1 MDREEIYNTV
11 KDTVKHSSYFK
22 AQVITENTER
32 ANEINNIET
41 SMDQLNKLD
50 KLDIEK
56 SSEAN
61 KDFENMNY
69 PDILEEYKKAYQLQ
83 EELYLYQINN
93 NIYDDDNLTK
103 KYYNNTNKLNELETN
118 YLQTSDKYKTQ
129 LETKNIIFNDVHRN
143 NKTLETND
151 KYNQLSEKFYTNKDD
166 KDKANEIQN
175 EMIDTMA
182 EKKLYSKNDETIQ
195 LKSKTIHD
203 INEREKERLE
213 NKTEQAKKFEKLN
226 GKSMMWKIVEQESL
240 NSEHLTK
247 NDDNMLDA
255 RVNASNINAQ
265 VANNNRSQYSSKQVT
280 RNTSYNNAYKNLENS
295 KQVTNVN
302 YEEDRENEVRKTD
315 NDKRKNIRR

>member
-69 PDILEEYKKAYQLQ
+69 PDILEEYKKAYRLQ

-118 YLQTSDKYKTQ
+118 YLKTSDKYKTQ

-255 RVNASNINAQ
+255 RVNASNINTQ

>member
-1 MDREEIYNTV
+1 MDREEVYNTV

-69 PDILEEYKKAYQLQ
+69 PDILEEYKKAYRLQ

-118 YLQTSDKYKTQ
+118 YLKTSDKYKTQ

-143 NKTLETND
+143 NKTLDTND
-151 KYNQLSEKFYTNKDD
+151 KYNQLSEKFYTNKND

-195 LKSKTIHD
+195 LKLKTIHD

-255 RVNASNINAQ
+255 RVNASNINTQ

>member
-69 PDILEEYKKAYQLQ
+69 PDILEEYKKAYRLQ

-118 YLQTSDKYKTQ
+118 YLKTSDKYKTQ

-143 NKTLETND
+143 NKTLDTND
-151 KYNQLSEKFYTNKDD
+151 KYNQLSEKFYTNKND

-195 LKSKTIHD
+195 LKLKTIHD

-255 RVNASNINAQ
+255 RVNASNINTQ

-302 YEEDRENEVRKTD
+302 YEEDRENEVRKND
-315 NDKRKNIRR
+315 NDKRKNMRR

>member
-11 KDTVKHSSYFK
+11 KNTVKHSSYFK
-22 AQVITENTER
+22 AQVIAENTER

-93 NIYDDDNLTK
+93 NIYDDENLTK

-143 NKTLETND
+143 NQTLETND

-175 EMIDTMA
+175 EIIDTMA

>member
-118 YLQTSDKYKTQ
+118 YLKTSDKYKTQ

-166 KDKANEIQN
+166 KDKANKIQN
-175 EMIDTMA
+175 EIIDTMA

-255 RVNASNINAQ
+255 RVNASNINTQ

>member
-1 MDREEIYNTV
+1 MDREEVYNTV

-69 PDILEEYKKAYQLQ
+69 PDILEEYKKAYRLQ

-118 YLQTSDKYKTQ
+118 YLKTSDKYKTQ

-143 NKTLETND
+143 NKTLDTND
-151 KYNQLSEKFYTNKDD
+151 KYNQLSEKFYTNKND

-195 LKSKTIHD
+195 LKLKTIHD

-255 RVNASNINAQ
+255 RVNASNINTQ

-302 YEEDRENEVRKTD
+302 YEEDRENEVRKND
-315 NDKRKNIRR
+315 NDKRKNMRR

>member
-22 AQVITENTER
+22 AQVIAENTER

-56 SSEAN
+56 CSEAN

-118 YLQTSDKYKTQ
+118 YLKTSDKYKTQ
-129 LETKNIIFNDVHRN
+129 LETKNIIFTDIHRN
-143 NKTLETND
+143 NQNAKITEV
-151 KYNQLSEKFYTNKDD
+151 YNRLSEDFYSNKDD
-166 KDKANEIQN
+166 KTKANNIQE
-175 EMIDTMA
+175 EMIDTIA

-203 INEREKERLE
+203 INEREKDRLE

-240 NSEHLTK
+240 NSEYLTK

-255 RVNASNINAQ
+255 RVNAQNINLQ
-265 VANNNRSQYSSKQVT
+265 VVNNNNSQYASKQNN
-280 RNTSYNNAYKNLENS
+280 RNSSYNNAYKNLEKS
-295 KQVTNVN
+295 KQITNTN
-302 YEEDRENEVRKTD
+302 YFENNENDIMKEEN
-315 NDKRKNIRR
+315 KNKQKFNR

>member
-118 YLQTSDKYKTQ
+118 YLKTSDKYKTQ

-143 NKTLETND
+143 NKNLETND

-182 EKKLYSKNDETIQ
+182 EKNCI
-195 LKSKTIHD
+195 LK
-203 INEREKERLE
+203 
-213 NKTEQAKKFEKLN
+213 
-226 GKSMMWKIVEQESL
+226 MMKPF
-240 NSEHLTK
+240 N
-247 NDDNMLDA
+247 
-255 RVNASNINAQ
+255 
-265 VANNNRSQYSSKQVT
+265 
-280 RNTSYNNAYKNLENS
+280 
-295 KQVTNVN
+295 
-302 YEEDRENEVRKTD
+302 
-315 NDKRKNIRR
+315 

>member
-1 MDREEIYNTV
+1 
-11 KDTVKHSSYFK
+11 
-22 AQVITENTER
+22 
-32 ANEINNIET
+32 
-41 SMDQLNKLD
+41 
-50 KLDIEK
+50 
-56 SSEAN
+56 
-61 KDFENMNY
+61 
-69 PDILEEYKKAYQLQ
+69 
-83 EELYLYQINN
+83 
-93 NIYDDDNLTK
+93 
-103 KYYNNTNKLNELETN
+103 
-118 YLQTSDKYKTQ
+118 
-129 LETKNIIFNDVHRN
+129 DVHRN

-255 RVNASNINAQ
+255 RVNASNINTQ

>member
-1 MDREEIYNTV
+1 MDRDEIYNTV
-11 KDTVKHSSYFK
+11 KNTVKHSSYFK
-22 AQVITENTER
+22 AQVINENTER

-93 NIYDDDNLTK
+93 NIYDDENLTK

-143 NKTLETND
+143 NQTLETND

-175 EMIDTMA
+175 EIIDTMA

>member
-1 MDREEIYNTV
+1 MDRDEIYNTV
-11 KDTVKHSSYFK
+11 KNTVKHSSYFK
-22 AQVITENTER
+22 AQVIAENTER

-93 NIYDDDNLTK
+93 NIYDDENLTK

-143 NKTLETND
+143 NQTLETND

-175 EMIDTMA
+175 EIIDTMA